1 MTEFMQKTENS
12 YLWPSRFESNPQSY
26 GSKGARNFAD
36 VAHCVMHTRQELGW
50 YIVKQ
55 NHMYSHNDDGYQS
68 YYYYCGDVTMFLNTT
83 WVPALAWLTLNILPI
98 LLLAIL
104 SNVTNLNIFLK
115 LPDIIPLALLSHF
128 IIWTVKENQEAPN
141 SQTAQKLR
149 KYGLS
154 KLSSALNI
162 LITGV
167 STVVT
172 LYLCLGPRF
181 GPGDGAF
188 LRFFKKYLFCQIDI
202 IYR

>member
-1 MTEFMQKTENS
+1 
-12 YLWPSRFESNPQSY
+12 
-26 GSKGARNFAD
+26 
-36 VAHCVMHTRQELGW
+36 MH
-50 YIVKQ
+50 
-55 NHMYSHNDDGYQS
+55 SHNDDGYQS

-83 WVPALAWLTLNILPI
+83 WVPLQAWLALNILPI
-98 LLLAIL
+98 LLLVIL

-128 IIWTVKENQEAPN
+128 IIWTENENQEAPS
-141 SQTAQKLR
+141 SQTAQKIT

-154 KLSSALNI
+154 KLLSALNI

-172 LYLCLGPRF
+172 LYLCFGPRF

-188 LRFFKKYLFCQIDI
+188 LRFANLN
-202 IYR
+202 IYFSCV